1 MPVETAQQ
9 EKRHQ
14 AILQILRE
22 RSIGRQAEL
31 VGLLRARGIEA
42 TQSSVSRDL
51 RQLGIAK
58 LADGYRQPDAA
69 LTDSAL
75 PPEDYLRGVD
85 PAGPN
90 LTVIR
95 TAVGAASRVA
105 VFLDRAGWPEI
116 VGTLSGDDTIFVA
129 TGSAAEQRTLI
140 ARLRGQFD
148 I

>member
-1 MPVETAQQ
+1 MPVENAQQ
-9 EKRHQ
+9 ARRQQ
-14 AILQILRE
+14 AILEILRE
-22 RSIGRQAEL
+22 RSISRQAEL
-31 VGLLRARGIEA
+31 VGLLRARGIDA

-51 RQLGIAK
+51 RQMGVAK
-58 LADGYRQPDAA
+58 RAEGYQPPDTGAEAAD
-69 LTDSAL
+69 L
-75 PPEDYLRGVD
+75 PPEEFLRGVE

-105 VFLDRAGWPEI
+105 VFLDRSGWPEI

-129 TGSAAEQRTLI
+129 TAGTGEQRALL
-140 ARLRGQFD
+140 ARLRSHFD